1 LQPSGHLL
9 AFATFVKLLWGL
21 LALLPLENTQDVK
34 PETALQQL
42 FQFLVKGAQI
52 TFDGIRALFLH
63 WSQQSFN
70 PLADKGYAVI
80 GTIFRFHET
89 AFFAHIR
96 TYILRE
102 AGGNYLPVIVKIDEQ
117 IDCRDM
123 VFPPGATLPAAFST
137 YLSGAHP
144 LPYQLE
150 GLLA

>member
-1 LQPSGHLL
+1 
-9 AFATFVKLLWGL
+9 
-21 LALLPLENTQDVK
+21 LPLENTQDVI

-42 FQFLVKGAQI
+42 FQIFVKATQI
-52 TFDGIRALFLH
+52 TFDGIRTLFLQ

-80 GTIFRFHET
+80 GTIFRLHEA
-89 AFFAHIR
+89 AFFAQIG
-96 TYILRE
+96 TYLLRE
-102 AGGNYLPVIVKIDEQ
+102 ARGNYLPVIVKIDEQ

-123 VFPPGATLPAAFST
+123 VFPAGATLPAAFST

-144 LPYQLE
+144 LPYQLQ